1 MKPAKRGKEKC
12 TRKKSEILINDG
24 KALSMRLLSHET
36 LRKLVSKMFLM
47 SPALMAISRFED
59 LVFLDINHRFTRFTG
74 YSQEEIIGRSLHEV
88 NIISQKDRETIYSLL
103 QTKGAIYSK
112 EVPYRTKSGNIRV
125 GIYSAELIDVPDRK
139 LIISV
144 HHDVTE
150 RRQAQNKLKEGEANL
165 AKLSTEL
172 EEAKNALRVIFRSR
186 REDQEYLEARLQK
199 NINEFVIPYIMKL
212 EKYNMDERNKNY
224 LTILKSNLQDIVS
237 PFLHNI
243 CTWYK
248 DLTPTEIAVVVMV
261 RNGMKSKNIAELI
274 GVSVGTVDTH
284 RNNIRKKLGL
294 KKGKVNLRSYLLSIS

>member
-1 MKPAKRGKEKC
+1 MEKC
-12 TRKKSEILINDG
+12 TRKKSEIQIDG
-24 KALSMRLLSHET
+24 KALSMRLLSLDT
-36 LRKLVSKMFLM
+36 LRELVSKMFLM

-125 GIYSAELIDVPDRK
+125 GIYSAELIDVLDRK

-150 RRQAQNKLKEGEANL
+150 RRQAQNNLKEGEANL

-212 EKYNMDERNKNY
+212 EKYNMDARNKNY